1 MARATSYTDREMKAN
16 ILLVK
21 EIEEEKTANDFVIID
36 ENSSIPES
44 KKLLNPLSNYDTDN
58 SKTRNSQFM
67 MKRGGEDDSLNK
79 MAFSA

>member
-16 ILLVK
+16 MLLVK
-21 EIEEEKTANDFVIID
+21 EIEEEKMANDFVIID

-58 SKTRNSQFM
+58 SKTRNS
-67 MKRGGEDDSLNK
+67 
-79 MAFSA
+79 